1 MKKVI
6 NGKMYNTETAKRVA
20 IYDNI
25 GKGNISSYTDI
36 NYFCK
41 ALYQK
46 KTGEYFF
53 YEQETAWNDRE
64 ETITPCTLESA
75 KKWTEKYCDGDEYE
89 KIFGEV
95 EE

>member
-6 NGKMYNTETAKRVA
+6 NGKMYNTETAKCIAV
-20 IYDNI
+20 YDNF
-25 GKGNISSYTDI
+25 KGNRDDI

-41 ALYQK
+41 CLYLK
-46 KTGEYFF
+46 KTGEYFI
-53 YEQETAWNDRE
+53 YEQDTAWHDRE

-75 KKWTEKYCDGDEYE
+75 KKWVEKYCDGDEYE